1 MVNAELFVQYRLE
14 VFVVGALIVKDM
26 LKVLLVDQ
34 SDAWITNVGS
44 YVQNLLPPLSFLLLQ

>member
-14 VFVVGALIVKDM
+14 VFVVGALIVKDIRII
-26 LKVLLVDQ
+26 LVDQ